1 MIELSRILCPVDF
14 SEFSQRALD
23 RAFAVARC
31 YKSTVTALHVVPLMP
46 VATPGAYYLGSEMA
60 QPLVLPHTDR
70 AIVMAQ
76 VEQFVRAE
84 RPPDVPVNIF
94 VEESPDVYREI
105 LLQAERLKAGLIV
118 MGTHGRSGFERLFL
132 GSTAEKVLRK
142 AACPVMTVPR
152 SAPDIMPVGPV
163 PFARILCA
171 VDFSPQS
178 QVALTFAV
186 SLATELNAQLS
197 VIHVIEVFPHFQEL
211 PPPTALDVDA
221 WMNDARRRL
230 REAIPDAARS
240 HCAIKEAVTSGKPY
254 REILSAATNDNDD
267 LIVIGQHG
275 RGATDRFFFGSTTSH
290 VVREAHCPVL
300 TLRS

>member
-46 VATPGAYYLGSEMA
+46 VATPGAYL
-60 QPLVLPHTDR
+60 
-70 AIVMAQ
+70 
-76 VEQFVRAE
+76 
-84 RPPDVPVNIF
+84 
-94 VEESPDVYREI
+94 
-105 LLQAERLKAGLIV
+105 
-118 MGTHGRSGFERLFL
+118 
-132 GSTAEKVLRK
+132 
-142 AACPVMTVPR
+142 
-152 SAPDIMPVGPV
+152 
-163 PFARILCA
+163 
-171 VDFSPQS
+171 
-178 QVALTFAV
+178 
-186 SLATELNAQLS
+186 SLATESNAQLS
-197 VIHVIEVFPHFQEL
+197 VIHVIEVFPHFQQL
-211 PPPTALDVDA
+211 PPRTALDVDA

-240 HCAIKEAVTSGKPY
+240 QCAIKEAVTSGKPY

-267 LIVIGQHG
+267 LIVIGHHG